1 MSVKDAVA
9 KRFIELLKE
18 RDMNVNQ
25 LAIISGVT
33 ASTVYSLLD
42 ESRRDV
48 SIVRSRNGHTFSFF
62 NSQTIIRNQC
72 IVIMIRKA

>member
-42 ESRRDV
+42 E
-48 SIVRSRNGHTFSFF
+48 ITLGEFF
-62 NSQTIIRNQC
+62 NVPLFNELEQEIY
-72 IVIMIRKA
+72 